1 MAASFTTSSINPETD
16 TALNAI
22 LEPFGFTASQMSP
35 LLYKTSAVMAGGAVT
50 HYLATRDPSLGF
62 SDLVLPPSSDL
73 DFWVCNPI
81 PKSDDM
87 FYARRAYTNLVVAE
101 FMRLLEPLDFNYNGT
116 SVPPKSF
123 PGCEKSHG
131 DYLFCREEFK
141 AQGDIAINVH
151 WCINYKTKRIINLIF
166 TDKSIKDT
174 VSKFDFPITFAFI
187 FCTGREYIEKQQVKI
202 AFDPRVLEDLKDR
215 LLTEPDSTL
224 TSLKPEE
231 VVEKRRVDRARK
243 YLNRY
248 GMVFRVEVPDVAA
261 GPVVPG
267 SVAAVPVV
275 PVSVAEVPDV
285 AEVPVVPD
293 VAEVPVS
300 VAEVPDV
307 AEVPVVPD
315 VAAVPVVPDVAAVP
329 VVPDVAEVPV
339 VPDVAAVPVVPDVA
353 EVPVVPAL

>member
-35 LLYKTSAVMAGGAVT
+35 LLNKTGASLAGGAVT

-151 WCINYKTKRIINLIF
+151 WFVNYRTKRIINLIF

-187 FCTGREYIEKQQVKI
+187 YQGAHWEVHAGSDLSLAY
-202 AFDPRVLEDLKDR
+202 DPRVLEDLKDR

-224 TSLKPEE
+224 TSLKSE
-231 VVEKRRVDRARK
+231 VAEKRRIDRARK

-248 GMVFRVEVPDVAA
+248 GMVFRVEVPV
-261 GPVVPG
+261 

-275 PVSVAEVPDV
+275 PVSVAAVPVVPGSVAEVPDV

-293 VAEVPVS
+293 VAEVP
-300 VAEVPDV
+300 DV
-307 AEVPVVPD
+307 AVVPVVP
-315 VAAVPVVPDVAAVP
+315 V
-329 VVPDVAEVPV
+329 
-339 VPDVAAVPVVPDVA
+339 
-353 EVPVVPAL
+353 L